1 MKNSPEIP
9 QPQSQPRIQLS
20 IHTFKQNKTQYIAL
34 LFLLFEILL
43 TLVVFVLFMT
53 LNYIG
58 FGKVN

>member
-9 QPQSQPRIQLS
+9 QPQSQPLIQLR